1 VEGDTAVAAGE
12 HGEPRSLPARLWCW
26 LLPRLWFWLPWPLL
40 VALDLWS
47 KAAVFAFMIAEHHGE
62 YERHE
67 VFRSRLLSFHL
78 VTWRNTGTIWGLFQ
92 DATVPLM
99 VLRSGAVVWL
109 LWYVTTATRRTPL
122 QLLILSLI
130 FAGAIGNLVDNFTQ
144 VGPAAGNAQRGV
156 RDFLRFSGEW
166 PKAWDFPAFNVA
178 DSCITVGAIGLIL
191 LLLREDRT
199 SARAAKQVS
208 S

>member
-1 VEGDTAVAAGE
+1 MEGDTAVAAGE
-12 HGEPRSLPARLWCW
+12 HGEPRQSLPARLWCW
-26 LLPRLWFWLPWPLL
+26 LLPRLWFWMPWPLL
-40 VALDLWS
+40 VAVDLWS
-47 KAAVFAFMIAEHHGE
+47 KSAVFAFMIAEHHGE
-62 YERHE
+62 FGRHQ
-67 VFRSRLLSFHL
+67 VFHSGFLSFEL

-92 DATVPLM
+92 NGTIPLM
-99 VLRSGAVVWL
+99 VLRCGAVVWL
-109 LWYVTTATRRTPL
+109 LWYVTTAVRRTRL

-144 VGPAAGNAQRGV
+144 RDRAV
-156 RDFLRFSGEW
+156 RDFLHFTGDW
-166 PKAWDFPAFNVA
+166 PKAWEFPAFNVA

-199 SARAAKQVS
+199 SSRAAKQVS